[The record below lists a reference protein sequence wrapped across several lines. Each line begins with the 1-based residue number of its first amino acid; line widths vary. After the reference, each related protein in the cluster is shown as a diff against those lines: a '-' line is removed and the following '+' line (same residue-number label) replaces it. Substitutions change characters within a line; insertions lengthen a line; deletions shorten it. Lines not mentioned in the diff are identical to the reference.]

1 MLSFLPSFFS
11 SRRASS
17 SSYESLETN
26 RDTRLKEVTAMND
39 SRRGTQ
45 CPIIDPKS
53 HTGLRHAQEINI
65 YYIKLL
71 RFDGILLKYL
81 AYLVIC
87 VFFFKEGHE
96 IFTCVQKE

>member
-1 MLSFLPSFFS
+1 
-11 SRRASS
+11 
-17 SSYESLETN
+17 
-26 RDTRLKEVTAMND
+26 MND

-53 HTGLRHAQEINI
+53 HTRLRHAQEINI